1 MTDSILHPSF
11 RVDDF
16 KNRGFS
22 QLLNVDI
29 DFYATFEFK
38 HFVLFEYSKSREI
51 NYTTSS
57 VDVDAD
63 EKARLAE
70 QSRSN
75 LDSPHLDA
83 NSKASDQLL
92 AQDGKDVNANRQID
106 NVRDKLKL
114 TAKRYDELKFKLKA
128 NVEIE
133 AIQNEKKKLGQKVR
147 YYGNIDVSHWEI
159 I

>member
-1 MTDSILHPSF
+1 M
-11 RVDDF
+11 
-16 KNRGFS
+16 
-22 QLLNVDI
+22 NVDI

-147 YYGNIDVSHWEI
+147 YYGNIDVSH
-159 I
+159 

>member
-1 MTDSILHPSF
+1 MESAVNRRSKKFLSPLQAESFLTPQRAWTRILLAHLVIYYQP
-11 RVDDF
+11 V
-16 KNRGFS
+16 
-22 QLLNVDI
+22 
-29 DFYATFEFK
+29 
-38 HFVLFEYSKSREI
+38 
-51 NYTTSS
+51 SS

-106 NVRDKLKL
+106 KVRDKL
-114 TAKRYDELKFKLKA
+114 
-128 NVEIE
+128 
-133 AIQNEKKKLGQKVR
+133 
-147 YYGNIDVSHWEI
+147 
-159 I
+159 